1 MANGNPA
8 PYAQNAFNAA
18 VNPIDFTKAGTPT
31 IQMYHGGTILVNEN
45 IVGRIN
51 SWQPAG
57 AYTREGTHIYEVN
70 SNTWGVPVDY
80 VPGRATGFNI
90 TFTRNEV
97 WSQELEIALGYGA
110 VWDNLTDQTYPFTAK
125 EMLYKGATVYRI
137 WSYFGCWFTE
147 KNPSEWSNEGNGV
160 ISVSCGMAYVSRKKT
175 SA

>member
-1 MANGNPA
+1 MAGNVA
-8 PYAQNAFNAA
+8 PYAQNAFNAKVA
-18 VNPIDFTKAGTPT
+18 QIDFAKAGTPT
-31 IQMYHGGTILVNEN
+31 VQMYHGGTIVVGAN

-70 SNTWGVPVDY
+70 SNTWGLPVDY

-97 WSQELEIALGYGA
+97 WAQELEIALGYTG
-110 VWDNLTDQTYPFTAK
+110 VWNDLTDQTYPFLAK
-125 EMLYKGATVYRI
+125 EMLFKGKTLYRT
-137 WSYFGCWFTE
+137 WSYSGCWFTE

-160 ISVSCGMAYVSRKKT
+160 MSVSCGMAYVSRKLT
-175 SA
+175 